1 MTSIMLVVDDE
12 PVNLSL
18 ATDILESGGFTVL
31 VAQSADDGL
40 AILADVPV
48 DLVLLDAVMPGK
60 DGFQMCRIMKAVP
73 DYRDIPVIFMTG
85 LSGQDDIVLA
95 FETGSVDYIVK
106 PIKPAEL
113 LARTRT
119 HLDNAQ
125 KTKKIFRAINF
136 SGRHFLATDREGV
149 VQWFSP
155 QVPSIIGN
163 TAAYGTTLNLPADTL
178 CWLLACI
185 NTPSSVDVSYRQ
197 QDTDVEHGVEF
208 SFMGQPEPNEY
219 LVRLAVVRDGQDITC
234 LQIRLGL
241 TVREAEVL
249 FWVAKGKT
257 NRDIAEILSISH
269 RTINKHLE
277 QIYIKIGVENRT
289 AATARV
295 LHALHG

>member
-1 MTSIMLVVDDE
+1 MTSIVLVVDDE

-18 ATDILESGGFTVL
+18 ATDILEAGGFTVL

-60 DGFQMCRIMKAVP
+60 DGFQMCRIMKTIP
-73 DYRDIPVIFMTG
+73 DYCDIPVIFMTG

-95 FETGSVDYIVK
+95 FEAGSVDYIIK
-106 PIKPAEL
+106 PIQPAEL

-119 HLDNAQ
+119 HLDNAR
-125 KTKKIFRAINF
+125 KTKNIFRAINF

-155 QVPSIIGN
+155 QVPAIIGSG
-163 TAAYGTTLNLPADTL
+163 AAHDATPKLSADTL
-178 CWLLACI
+178 RWLLTCI
-185 NTPSSVDVSYRQ
+185 NTSSSVDTSYRQ
-197 QDTDVEHGVEF
+197 QDTEYGIEF
-208 SFMGQPEPNEY
+208 NFMGQSESDEF
-219 LVRLAVVRDGQDITC
+219 LVRLTVVRDGQDITC
-234 LQIRLGL
+234 LQVKLGL

-269 RTINKHLE
+269 RTVNKHLE
-277 QIYIKIGVENRT
+277 QVYIKIGVENRA

-295 LHALHG
+295 LQALHG

>member
-1 MTSIMLVVDDE
+1 MTSIVLVVDDE

-18 ATDILESGGFTVL
+18 ATDILEAGGFTVL

-40 AILADVPV
+40 AILADVLV

-73 DYRDIPVIFMTG
+73 DYRDIPVVFMTG
-85 LSGQDDIVLA
+85 LSGQDDIVQA
-95 FETGSVDYIVK
+95 FEAGSVDYIVK
-106 PIKPAEL
+106 PIQPAEL

-119 HLDNAQ
+119 HLDNAR
-125 KTKKIFRAINF
+125 KTKKLFRAINF

-155 QVPSIIGN
+155 QVPSIIGSI
-163 TAAYGTTLNLPADTL
+163 ASHDTTVRLPVDTL
-178 CWLLACI
+178 RWLQACI
-185 NTPSSVDVSYRQ
+185 NSPSSVDASYRQ
-197 QDTDVEHGVEF
+197 QDTDMEYGVEF
-208 SFMGQPEPNEY
+208 SFMGQPEPDEF
-219 LVRLAVVRDGQDITC
+219 LVRLAVVRDGQDVTC
-234 LQIRLGL
+234 LQIKLGL

-249 FWVAKGKT
+249 YWVAKGKT

-269 RTINKHLE
+269 RTVNKHLE
-277 QIYIKIGVENRT
+277 QIYIKIGVENRA

-295 LHALHG
+295 LQALHG